1 MAFNPR
7 SALFQPGSRKEDEQA
22 LYDHSRRNK
31 ARKDGLGTVPKK
43 NSKSDRDGVQ
53 WRKDRGA
60 FYGSW
65 TDLSGHRRK
74 RKLEASTLT
83 QARTLISAEKMR
95 VEKART
101 LGYVPPGNETLAE
114 IMPRYLKHQ
123 KARITPQAYER
134 TRGIVEGHLQ
144 QAFGSTRLA
153 NIRKMNIQHYI
164 TKRCSEVAPASVVKE
179 LNVLKHLFGLAVDW
193 EIVPLNPCHRI
204 KPPRVPA
211 GRVRYLQPTELRSVL
226 DACADWLRPVI
237 ALLVATG
244 MRRGEVLG
252 LRWLDVDLKGNRILL
267 PQTKNGEGRIV
278 YLNRIACD
286 ALDSLPDGRPID
298 HVFSAQQGV
307 TPEAVSMAFARACR
321 SVGIE
326 DFRLHDLRHTAASWL
341 RMQGAD
347 IHTVAQ
353 LLGHKDLRMAARY
366 QHLSPAFLAD
376 AVAKLETAYQLTAPE
391 DAHSGNPEEVEEA
404 QSA

>member
-1 MAFNPR
+1 MSSITCKQPR
-7 SALFQPGSRKEDEQA
+7 RA
-22 LYDHSRRNK
+22 
-31 ARKDGLGTVPKK
+31 
-43 NSKSDRDGVQ
+43 KSDRDGIQ

-60 FYGSW
+60 FFGSW
-65 TDLSGHRRK
+65 TDLSGQRRK

-83 QARTLISAEKMR
+83 QARTLLAAEKMR

-101 LGYVPPGNETLAE
+101 LGYVPPGEETLSE
-114 IMPRYLKHQ
+114 IIPRYLKHQ
-123 KARITPQAYER
+123 KVRLTPQAYER
-134 TRGIVEGHLQ
+134 TRGIVETHLQ
-144 QAFGSTRLA
+144 AAFGSMRLS
-153 NIRKMNIQHYI
+153 NIRRANVQHYI
-164 TKRCSEVAPASVVKE
+164 TKRCGEVSPSSVVKE
-179 LNVLKHLFGLAVDW
+179 LNVLKHLFGLAIDW
-193 EIVPLNPCHRI
+193 EIVPINPCHGI

-211 GRVRYLQPTELRSVL
+211 GRVRYLQPTELRAVL
-226 DACADWLRPVI
+226 EACPDWLRPVI

-244 MRRGEVLG
+244 MRRGEALG
-252 LRWLDVDLKGNRILL
+252 LRWLDVDRKGCRILL

-278 YLNRIACD
+278 YLNRVACD
-286 ALDSLPDGRPID
+286 ALDSLPGGRPTD
-298 HVFSAQQGV
+298 LVFSAQQGV

-321 SVGIE
+321 TVGIE

-366 QHLSPAFLAD
+366 QHLSPAFLAE
-376 AVAKLETAYQLTAPE
+376 AVAKLDTAYQLTANAE
-391 DAHSGNPEEVEEA
+391 SGESQLSNA

>member
-1 MAFNPR
+1 MPTK
-7 SALFQPGSRKEDEQA
+7 RK
-22 LYDHSRRNK
+22 N
-31 ARKDGLGTVPKK
+31 
-43 NSKSDRDGVQ
+43 DRDGVQ

-60 FYGSW
+60 FFGSW

-83 QARTLISAEKMR
+83 QARTLLAAEKMR

-101 LGYVPPGNETLAE
+101 LGYVPPGDETFSE
-114 IMPRYLKHQ
+114 IIPRYLKHQ

-134 TRGIVEGHLQ
+134 SRGIVEGHLRE
-144 QAFGSTRLA
+144 AFGLLRLA

-164 TKRCSEVAPASVVKE
+164 TKRCGEVAPASVVKE

-193 EIVPLNPCHRI
+193 EIVPLNPCHGI

-211 GRVRYLQPTELRSVL
+211 GRVRYLQPTELRAVL
-226 DACADWLRPVI
+226 EACPDWLRPVI

-252 LRWLDVDLKGNRILL
+252 LRWLDVDRKGNRILL

-278 YLNRIACD
+278 YLNRIAGE
-286 ALDSLPDGRPID
+286 AIDSLPLGRSTD
-298 HVFSAQQGV
+298 YVFSAQQGV
-307 TPEAVSMAFARACR
+307 TPEAVSMAFSRACHI
-321 SVGIE
+321 VGIE

-366 QHLSPAFLAD
+366 QHLSPAFLAE
-376 AVAKLETAYQLTAPE
+376 AVAKLDAAYQLT
-391 DAHSGNPEEVEEA
+391 DG
-404 QSA
+404 

>member
-1 MAFNPR
+1 MRPWRYFETEVTFVRSESGNKERDKAMA
-7 SALFQPGSRKEDEQA
+7 
-22 LYDHSRRNK
+22 
-31 ARKDGLGTVPKK
+31 KK
-43 NSKSDRDGVQ
+43 NGKNDRDGIQ

-60 FYGSW
+60 FFGSW
-65 TDLSGHRRK
+65 TDLSGQRRK

-83 QARTLISAEKMR
+83 QARTLLSAEKMR

-101 LGYVPPGNETLAE
+101 LGYVPPGDETMSE
-114 IMPRYLKHQ
+114 IIPRYLQHQ

-134 TRGIVEGHLQ
+134 SRGIAEGHLRE
-144 QAFGSTRLA
+144 AFGSMRLA

-164 TKRCSEVAPASVVKE
+164 TKRCCEVSAGSVVKE
-179 LNVLKHLFGLAVDW
+179 LNVLKHLFSLAIDW
-193 EIVPLNPCHRI
+193 EIVPINPCHGI

-211 GRVRYLQPTELRSVL
+211 GRVRYLQPTELRAVL
-226 DACADWLRPVI
+226 EACPDWLRPVI
-237 ALLVATG
+237 ALLVSTG

-252 LRWLDVDLKGNRILL
+252 LRWLDVDRKGNRILL

-278 YLNRIACD
+278 YLNRIASE
-286 ALDSLPDGRPID
+286 ALDCLSGGRSTD
-298 HVFSAQQGV
+298 FVFSAQQGV

-321 SVGIE
+321 LVGIE

-366 QHLSPAFLAD
+366 QHLSPAFLAE
-376 AVAKLETAYQLTAPE
+376 AVAKLETAYQLTAPD
-391 DAHSGNPEEVEEA
+391 DAHSGQHSEA

>member
-1 MAFNPR
+1 MPTKK
-7 SALFQPGSRKEDEQA
+7 RK
-22 LYDHSRRNK
+22 K
-31 ARKDGLGTVPKK
+31 
-43 NSKSDRDGVQ
+43 DRDGVQ
-53 WRKDRGA
+53 WRKDRGG
-60 FYGSW
+60 FFGSW

-83 QARTLISAEKMR
+83 QARNLLAAEKQR
-95 VEKART
+95 VDKART
-101 LGYVPPGNETLAE
+101 LGYVPPGDETFSE
-114 IMPRYLKHQ
+114 IVPRYLRHQ

-134 TRGIVEGHLQ
+134 TRGIVQSHLRE
-144 QAFGSTRLA
+144 AFGTTRLA

-164 TKRCSEVAPASVVKE
+164 TKRCGDVAPASVVKE

-193 EIVPLNPCHRI
+193 EIVPINPCHGV

-211 GRVRYLQPTELRSVL
+211 GRVRYLQPTELRAVL
-226 DACADWLRPVI
+226 EACPDWLRPVI
-237 ALLVATG
+237 ALLVSTG
-244 MRRGEVLG
+244 MRRGEALG
-252 LRWLDVDLKGNRILL
+252 LRWLDVDRKGNRILL

-286 ALDSLPDGRPID
+286 ALDSLPGGRTTD
-298 HVFSAQQGV
+298 FVFSTQKGV

-321 SVGIE
+321 CVGIE

-366 QHLSPAFLAD
+366 QHLSPAFLAE
-376 AVAKLETAYQLTAPE
+376 AVAKLDTAYQLTA
-391 DAHSGNPEEVEEA
+391 ATGEA
-404 QSA
+404 QASQTNPMDRRASSGPGPLPTYGSGR